1 MAMSHDERLLN
12 LLGALSVA
20 LADRI
25 AAATEE
31 AVGESATAVA
41 ALVSAAQFPGT
52 SIEELRHTLGLSHS
66 AAVRVIDRLAA
77 RGLVTRRTAPRGPAV
92 ALFATAA
99 GERLATRVLDIR
111 RNVVRE
117 IAGDGLSGA
126 LEPALSA
133 MLARLTVDPRGGR
146 PRLPPLRR
154 RHVPE
159 RSLPRV
165 RAPARAG
172 RGRARRSGT
181 PDARWRLRASPGRVD
196 DRGPPVTCSQGPSS

>member
-1 MAMSHDERLLN
+1 MRVDHDERLLN

-66 AAVRVIDRLAA
+66 AAVRVVDRLAA
-77 RGLVTRRTAPRGPAV
+77 RGLVERRPGPRGPAV

-99 GERLATRVLDIR
+99 GARLATRVLDIR
-111 RNVVRE
+111 RDVVRE
-117 IAGDGLSGA
+117 VAGDGLSGA

-133 MLARLTVDPRGGR
+133 MLARLTVDPEAGDRAC
-146 PRLPPLRR
+146 RLCDVGACPNDRCP
-154 RHVPE
+154 VSE
-159 RSLPRV
+159 RQ
-165 RAPARAG
+165 RALGAVV
-172 RGRARRSGT
+172 
-181 PDARWRLRASPGRVD
+181 PDAVVLPTLG
-196 DRGPPVTCSQGPSS
+196 GG